1 PAPALAHD
9 RPLDAPQRPSL
20 APPPRPALD
29 ATRLSND
36 NSFRADDPLAT
47 RLNHHPS
54 IRSDLT
60 TAASTPLRTRGY
72 ESRDASH
79 AQRHLPGE
87 GDRVGR
93 FIVLRELGRGAM
105 GVVYAAF
112 DEELARRVAVKL
124 LHFVHGVDAST
135 GRSQLLREAQAL
147 ARLTHPNVVGVYE
160 AGVWQG
166 SVYVAMEYVQ
176 GVDLQAWLAA
186 ERRPWRETLAVLRQA
201 GDGLYA
207 AHRSGLVHRDFKP
220 SNVLVGDDGRARV
233 ADFGLAARRGE
244 PAPGDDEISA
254 VPSLLTSTIA
264 GEGALVGTPAY
275 MAPEQVRR
283 GEATAYSDQ
292 FAYGVALYEA
302 LYGARPFR
310 GDDFAALAHAIQHS
324 DPPPPPPG
332 SPVPP
337 WLFPLVLRCLAKDPD
352 RRWPNLADLLAELAR
367 DPEAERHR
375 RRRLTLQLLA
385 TMTLTVL
392 AIVGSVRLYAILARH
407 NAERRAD
414 ERLAELREQLAQP
427 RVKTTPG
434 EAERLIAA
442 FAAYPDNRGTAAVA
456 RAHLERAS
464 ELADPAAA
472 VDAYAGAF
480 LTATDPGDEIAA
492 LRGLI
497 PRLVAAGRHVEAG
510 EALTTLDRRAPE
522 LAHDPDLALAR
533 RTAALRCRNLPAAR
547 AALDVLPADDPLRSY
562 AAVLD
567 NLSRAT
573 VLDPA
578 QFGGLHHEFHLYT
591 TADLDGDG
599 RPELATATPG
609 RARDSFAIFAGTA
622 GLPLLGRFAS
632 GQPALQNVSL
642 LPTGHADGPLLFT
655 AAAIAGKPQLFRYA
669 LSEPLQDG
677 SVAER
682 LVFED
687 AHNLV
692 AAAAD
697 LDHDGH
703 PELYLGTGAYTR
715 HLLRADRGPTG
726 AFTLHSPSPSLDR
739 LASDLSALAGGDL
752 DGDGHDELVVAAGPW
767 RAFDLRILRRRADG
781 ELVTVARQSLG
792 MLRSL
797 QLVRVGDELWIAAAK
812 QDNYA
817 SPTRFSA
824 RAPFGPPAGL
834 NLFALRHETLVQT
847 GFHPTADLPGVEHL
861 DFPMLV
867 ADLDGDRHD
876 DILVRASDPE
886 AGRSNLVVYR
896 QHAGNFLPPLVIH
909 GIEPRA
915 LLEQD
920 DDPSPELLATDSRA
934 SPQETLILGL
944 GDAPL
949 RPLAVPRDAERPVP
963 AGLDEPA
970 LAAAWRRTEEMV
982 AIGLPHRSAVELSAL
997 AGPAGHVREDLF
1009 LRAGELFARAGDHAA
1024 AAERFIA
1031 AAERPALAAEA
1042 LAGAIRSRRAL
1053 GDIAGETALAERR
1066 VALPDLAPEPR
1077 AAAEAELAVLRRAVA
1092 PRPQLA
1098 LRFDRP
1104 LDPRWQLHD
1113 PLRLA
1118 RDPSR
1123 QALRI
1128 SSGPTPPVATL
1139 PLRHAGGTIVVTLAL
1154 EVELAEW
1161 GSEVGVHLLAGDTLL
1176 AGLLVSGRG
1185 GTDNPDFF
1193 LSSITDDIT
1202 LPRPPTGQIRLRH
1215 AIYPELRLA
1224 VLTLEIPG
1232 RPALLRSYPLDRA
1245 LPERLTLRLAANT
1258 ILPPYFTRAYLHTLE
1273 LEGLEID
1280 DAALPTPDHAGARAL
1295 VEGEHLAALA
1305 SLPATQD
1312 LPPGDPRLLWRSVL
1326 LARLDQQDPAADA
1339 LRRALAVP
1347 EDSPIHAAL
1356 TNLLQQGEPL
1366 WISAV
1371 RRALGPRSVRYRF
1384 PVGLLQ
1390 HPWRPGSVA
1399 LALAELATWPR
1410 APDPAATP
1418 QQLADHVLAL
1428 AMRGAAWQNFGRLDL
1443 ARQDLAAAASIADRP
1458 GVAVEDRLLLDMR
1471 AAQLAIAAKLGD
1483 RVDGLAIAARMF
1495 PDALSPQIFLER
1507 LQNREDLA
1515 ALFTPEDWATL
1526 AALAHE

>member
-1 PAPALAHD
+1 MNRGDERRLSALRRPRLVVPAAPARVA
-9 RPLDAPQRPSL
+9 RCPSRL
-20 APPPRPALD
+20 GGPRRRRHAR
-29 ATRLSND
+29 AQE
-36 NSFRADDPLAT
+36 RADHLRVTDLGGPHQ
-47 RLNHHPS
+47 RL
-54 IRSDLT
+54 
-60 TAASTPLRTRGY
+60 RG
-72 ESRDASH
+72 EVER
-79 AQRHLPGE
+79 L
-87 GDRVGR
+87 
-93 FIVLRELGRGAM
+93 
-105 GVVYAAF
+105 
-112 DEELARRVAVKL
+112 
-124 LHFVHGVDAST
+124 
-135 GRSQLLREAQAL
+135 RSQLDNTRAQL
-147 ARLTHPNVVGVYE
+147 S
-160 AGVWQG
+160 Q
-166 SVYVAMEYVQ
+166 Q
-176 GVDLQAWLAA
+176 KA
-186 ERRPWRETLAVLRQA
+186 ELDKSR
-201 GDGLYA
+201 
-207 AHRSGLVHRDFKP
+207 
-220 SNVLVGDDGRARV
+220 
-233 ADFGLAARRGE
+233 
-244 PAPGDDEISA
+244 
-254 VPSLLTSTIA
+254 
-264 GEGALVGTPAY
+264 
-275 MAPEQVRR
+275 
-283 GEATAYSDQ
+283 
-292 FAYGVALYEA
+292 EA

-367 DPEAERHR
+367 DPEAERRR
-375 RRRLTLQLLA
+375 RRRLALQLLA

-480 LTATDPGDEIAA
+480 LTATDPVDEIAA

-510 EALTTLDRRAPE
+510 EALATLDRRAPE

-834 NLFALRHETLVQT
+834 YLFALRNETLVQT

-934 SPQETLILGL
+934 GPQETLILGL

-1009 LRAGELFARAGDHAA
+1009 FRAGELFARAGDHAA

-1066 VALPDLAPEPR
+1066 VALPDLAPSRAPPPRPSSRSCAAPSPR
-1077 AAAEAELAVLRRAVA
+1077 ARSWPSASTAPSTRAGSSTTRSASPATPRARPCGSAPARPRRSPPCPCATPAA
-1092 PRPQLA
+1092 PSSS
-1098 LRFDRP
+1098 
-1104 LDPRWQLHD
+1104 
-1113 PLRLA
+1113 
-1118 RDPSR
+1118 PSR
-1123 QALRI
+1123 SR
-1128 SSGPTPPVATL
+1128 SSSP
-1139 PLRHAGGTIVVTLAL
+1139 
-1154 EVELAEW
+1154 
-1161 GSEVGVHLLAGDTLL
+1161 
-1176 AGLLVSGRG
+1176 SGAARSAS
-1185 GTDNPDFF
+1185 T
-1193 LSSITDDIT
+1193 SS
-1202 LPRPPTGQIRLRH
+1202 
-1215 AIYPELRLA
+1215 
-1224 VLTLEIPG
+1224 
-1232 RPALLRSYPLDRA
+1232 
-1245 LPERLTLRLAANT
+1245 
-1258 ILPPYFTRAYLHTLE
+1258 
-1273 LEGLEID
+1273 
-1280 DAALPTPDHAGARAL
+1280 
-1295 VEGEHLAALA
+1295 
-1305 SLPATQD
+1305 PAT
-1312 LPPGDPRLLWRSVL
+1312 RSS
-1326 LARLDQQDPAADA
+1326 PAC
-1339 LRRALAVP
+1339 
-1347 EDSPIHAAL
+1347 S
-1356 TNLLQQGEPL
+1356 
-1366 WISAV
+1366 S
-1371 RRALGPRSVRYRF
+1371 
-1384 PVGLLQ
+1384 
-1390 HPWRPGSVA
+1390 
-1399 LALAELATWPR
+1399 
-1410 APDPAATP
+1410 
-1418 QQLADHVLAL
+1418 
-1428 AMRGAAWQNFGRLDL
+1428 
-1443 ARQDLAAAASIADRP
+1443 AAAAAPTTPIFSSAASPTTSPSRARP
-1458 GVAVEDRLLLDMR
+1458 P
-1471 AAQLAIAAKLGD
+1471 
-1483 RVDGLAIAARMF
+1483 ARSACAT
-1495 PDALSPQIFLER
+1495 PSTPSSGSPCSPSR
-1507 LQNREDLA
+1507 SPAGPPCCAR
-1515 ALFTPEDWATL
+1515 TPSTAPSPS
-1526 AALAHE
+1526 A